1 MFFRQ
6 IFSAMVFLLSV
17 SSLHIYFLSQMVVVL
32 IPNTIQPYGTA
43 THPVGKSYASIVD
56 DEKLAFLGGMNI
68 KIPLPSS

>member
-1 MFFRQ
+1 MY
-6 IFSAMVFLLSV
+6 S
-17 SSLHIYFLSQMVVVL
+17 LSQMVVVL
-32 IPNTIQPYGTA
+32 ILFTSQPYGTA